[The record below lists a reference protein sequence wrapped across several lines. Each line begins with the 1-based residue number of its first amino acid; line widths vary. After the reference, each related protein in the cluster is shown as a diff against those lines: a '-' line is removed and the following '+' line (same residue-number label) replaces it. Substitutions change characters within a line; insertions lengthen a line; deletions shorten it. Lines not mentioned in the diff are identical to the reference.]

1 MALKVITD
9 QTPDDAMARANAICD
24 WLDFSKAT
32 LWRKSEAGEFV
43 RPIKL
48 FEGTTAWRVG
58 DVRAWL
64 KSKSQNA

>member
-1 MALKVITD
+1 MALKAITAE
-9 QTPDDAMARANAICD
+9 TPDDSMARANSICH

-32 LWRKSEAGEFV
+32 LWRKAESGEFV

-64 KSKSQNA
+64 KAKSLTA